1 MPTTQLQYLT
11 DELNKLREQ
20 KLYQKLRVL
29 ETEQLPVSRFD
40 GREVI
45 NLSSNNY
52 LGLTTHPKLRARALE
67 AIEKWGVGS
76 GAVRTIAGTM
86 AIHMELEEKIARF
99 KHVEASVVFQSGF
112 TANAGTVQAILGRED
127 IIVSDQLNHASI
139 IDGCRLS
146 RAEIKVFPHKDI
158 EACENILREIEG
170 RKCRKL
176 LVTDGV
182 FSMDGD
188 IAPLP
193 QLVELAEKYG
203 CIMMIDDAHASGV
216 LGRNGRGTVDHFNL
230 HGRVD
235 IQVGTLSK
243 AIGALGGYICSTR
256 DTIEFL
262 YHRARP
268 FLFSTS
274 HPPSVAATCLAAF
287 EVLEEEPQLID
298 RLWANTKFFKEGS
311 EEARV
316 QHRRERNAHHARHRG
331 RRRSGSRVLAPAF
344 CRRRVCP
351 EPRLPHRP
359 GRQSPHPHHRH
370 RHAHPGR
377 IDSRARDSG
386 KRWKEVE
393 DYLVRSV
400 DKHPTHPRRGL
411 GEGRT
416 ARPYAKNSRR
426 ALERRMICASSPTPI
441 VGPGLAPAFCDRAY
455 AGGPPEAGQAPALQ
469 NRCGLSRI
477 RRSKA
482 LRGLRRG
489 NYVHVFQRL
498 VAGVDDVVP
507 RCGRNVDEHRRL
519 NGAPGLALEA
529 GLAPAAQDHQRLL
542 VLAGGVPADRSSRL
556 QPHEAAAH
564 PGGLRRPLK
573 QRAISLRAFKRQR
586 LRLWG
591 VHLG

>member
-1 MPTTQLQYLT
+1 MMPKAQLQYLT
-11 DELNKLREQ
+11 EELDKLREQ

-29 ETEQLPVSRFD
+29 ETEQLPISRFD

-67 AIEKWGVGS
+67 AIQKWGVGS

-86 AIHMELEEKIARF
+86 AIHMELEEKIAQF

-112 TANAGTVQAILGRED
+112 TANAGTVQAILSRED
-127 IIVSDQLNHASI
+127 IIISDQLNHASI

-146 RAEIKVFPHKDI
+146 RAEIKIFPHKDI
-158 EACENILREIEG
+158 EGCENILKEIAG

-176 LVTDGV
+176 LITDGV

-216 LGRNGRGTVDHFNL
+216 LGHNGRGTVDHYNL

-243 AIGALGGYICSTR
+243 AIGALGGYVCSTR

-298 RLWANTKFFKEGS
+298 RLWANTRFFKQGLKKLGFNTGVSETPITPVIVGDAALAHEFSRQLFAAGVFAQGIGFPTVPEGKARIRTIVTATHTQ
-311 EEARV
+311 EE
-316 QHRRERNAHHARHRG
+316 
-331 RRRSGSRVLAPAF
+331 L
-344 CRRRVCP
+344 
-351 EPRLPHRP
+351 
-359 GRQSPHPHHRH
+359 
-370 RHAHPGR
+370 
-377 IDSRARDSG
+377 
-386 KRWKEVE
+386 
-393 DYLVRSV
+393 
-400 DKHPTHPRRGL
+400 T
-411 GEGRT
+411 
-416 ARPYAKNSRR
+416 R
-426 ALERRMICASSPTPI
+426 ALEILET
-441 VGPGLAPAFCDRAY
+441 VG
-455 AGGPPEAGQAPALQ
+455 
-469 NRCGLSRI
+469 
-477 RRSKA
+477 K
-482 LRGLRRG
+482 
-489 NYVHVFQRL
+489 RL
-498 VAGVDDVVP
+498 
-507 RCGRNVDEHRRL
+507 E
-519 NGAPGLALEA
+519 
-529 GLAPAAQDHQRLL
+529 
-542 VLAGGVPADRSSRL
+542 
-556 QPHEAAAH
+556 
-564 PGGLRRPLK
+564 
-573 QRAISLRAFKRQR
+573 II
-586 LRLWG
+586 
-591 VHLG
+591 